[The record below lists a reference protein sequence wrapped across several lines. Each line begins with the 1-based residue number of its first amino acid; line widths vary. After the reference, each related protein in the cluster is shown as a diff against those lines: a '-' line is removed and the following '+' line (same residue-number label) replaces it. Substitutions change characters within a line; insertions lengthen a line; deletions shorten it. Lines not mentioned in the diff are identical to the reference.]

1 MSQKLKAV
9 LSILVI
15 IVTVFGLF
23 ATFHGI
29 VKDDEGNY
37 INGKDALKYGLDING
52 GVYVVM
58 EAQTDEMNLSP
69 AELRELMEQTRAV
82 IDNRVNELGVAESSV
97 TIEGTN
103 RLRVEMPGV
112 SDADEAI
119 EAIGTTAKLYF
130 MLSDGTV
137 VLDGSYVNDAQVDTD
152 GSYYKIL
159 LEFDSEGASLFEEA
173 TRKAYNNE
181 PEVTVEGMNSDEIAI
196 VLDGTVLT
204 HPQVRTVISGGKCE
218 ITGRFTQERA
228 TTLAALIRGGAL
240 PVELKEIQ
248 SSVQSATI
256 GANALDKSIV
266 AGGIGLIIIFALM
279 ILMYGL
285 LGVIA
290 DIALMLYVAMFI
302 WAMVG
307 FNVVLTL
314 PGIAA
319 LILSIGMAVDA
330 NVIIFS
336 RIKEEICE
344 GKSIRVAVDSGFKE
358 ALVTV
363 LDAQITTLI
372 AAIVLYEVGT
382 TTVKGFALTLMI
394 GIVFSIFTAVII
406 SQLFLS
412 FVAGTERFC
421 KNKYFGV
428 NEDGTPKQFIN
439 KKFNFIRNRKIFYIA
454 SCAII
459 IVGLVCSMIF
469 GMNYGIDFTG
479 GTTIQVE
486 MGEQV
491 KISDVED
498 AIKSFDLDPSIIY
511 TGEGNT
517 QIQIKTIKAL
527 ENAERTEVFGALQE
541 KFGLEDNALVAS
553 EQFGPSVGDELK
565 ANAIKAVLIAAVG
578 MLIYIILRFKSWK
591 YGLSAVVG
599 VAHDVLMVL
608 AFYAIFRYTVNNP
621 FIAAILTLVGYS
633 INDTIVIFDRIR
645 YNKKIYAKNNN
656 ETNIDLSLNQTLNR
670 TIMTSVTTL
679 VVMVPLLFMVGGS
692 IAQFIVPL
700 MVGVIVGCY
709 SSIFV
714 CAPLYYDLNKK
725 DEMSKY
731 MLKQQERERADRR
744 KEKAKEIEKVKETVI
759 PSKGGEQAK
768 PKNKSKAKSK
778 KKSK

>member
-1 MSQKLKAV
+1 MSQKLKTV
-9 LSILVI
+9 LSVLVI
-15 IVTVFGLF
+15 LILLFGLY
-23 ATFHGI
+23 ATFIGI
-29 VKDDEGNY
+29 GTNEDGEPL
-37 INGKDALKYGLDING
+37 NGKNALKYGLDING

-58 EAQTDEMNLSP
+58 EGKTDGLGYTNEEIN
-69 AELRELMEQTRAV
+69 EIMEQTRAV
-82 IDNRVNELGVAESSV
+82 LNNRVNQLGVAESTV
-97 TIEGTN
+97 TREGTN

-112 SDADEAI
+112 TDAEEAI
-119 EAIGTTAKLYF
+119 KAIGTTAQLSF
-130 MLSDGTV
+130 VLSDGTV
-137 VLDGSYVNDAQVDTD
+137 ALDGSYVKDAQIDTD
-152 GSYYKIL
+152 GAKYRIL
-159 LEFDSEGASLFEEA
+159 LEFNSDGAALFEEA

-181 PEVTVEGMNSDEIAI
+181 PEVAIEGMQSNEIAI

-204 HPQVRTVISGGKCE
+204 HPVVQTVISGGNCE
-218 ITGRFTQERA
+218 ITGNFSKEEA
-228 TTLAALIRGGAL
+228 STLAALIRGGAL
-240 PVELKEIQ
+240 PIELEEIQ
-248 SSVQSATI
+248 SSVQTATI

-266 AGGIGLIIIFALM
+266 AGGIGLLIVFILM
-279 ILMYGL
+279 IIMYGL

-290 DIALMLYVAMFI
+290 DIALMLYVVMFV
-302 WAMVG
+302 WAMVA

-336 RIKEEICE
+336 RIKEEIAQ
-344 GKSIRVAVDSGFKE
+344 GKSIRVSVDSGFKS

-363 LDAQITTLI
+363 LDAQVTTLI

-382 TTVKGFALTLMI
+382 TVVKGFALTLMI

-412 FVAGTERFC
+412 LVAGTEKFS

-428 NEDGTPKQFIN
+428 NEDGTPKQFLHKTFKFIN
-439 KKFNFIRNRKIFYIA
+439 NRKIFYIA
-454 SCAII
+454 SVAII
-459 IVGLVCSMIF
+459 VIGLVFSLVG

-491 KISDVED
+491 DINDVKD
-498 AIKSFDLDPSIIY
+498 TIKSFDLDPSIIY

-527 ENAERTEVFGALQE
+527 DNAGRAEVFHAIAD
-541 KFGLEDNALVAS
+541 KYGLEDSALVAA
-553 EQFGPSVGDELK
+553 EQFGPSVGKELK
-565 ANAIKAVLIAAVG
+565 QNAVTAVLIASFG

-591 YGLSAVVG
+591 YGFAAVVG
-599 VAHDVLMVL
+599 VGHDVLMVL
-608 AFYAIFRYTVNNP
+608 AFYAIFGYTINNP

-645 YNKKIYAKNNN
+645 DNKKLRVRGNLE
-656 ETNIDLSLNQTLNR
+656 ETIDYSLNQTLNR
-670 TIMTSVTTL
+670 TIMTSLTTL
-679 VVMVPLLFMVGGS
+679 VVMVPLLVMVS
-692 IAQFIVPL
+692 SAISQFIVPL

-714 CAPLYYDLNKK
+714 CAPLYYDMNKK

-731 MLKQQERERADRR
+731 MLKQQE
-744 KEKAKEIEKVKETVI
+744 
-759 PSKGGEQAK
+759 
-768 PKNKSKAKSK
+768 KAKSEK
-778 KKSK
+778 KAKSRAERKGKK

>member
-15 IVTVFGLF
+15 IVILFGLF

-29 VKDDEGNY
+29 TKDEDGNY

-58 EAQTDEMNLSP
+58 EAQTDEMNLSGE
-69 AELRELMEQTRAV
+69 ELKELMEQTRAV

-112 SDADEAI
+112 TNADEAI
-119 EAIGTTAKLYF
+119 EAIGTTAQLYF
-130 MLSDGTV
+130 MLSDGSV
-137 VLDGSYVNDAQVDTD
+137 VLDGSYVQDAQVDTD

-159 LEFDSEGASLFEEA
+159 LEFTPEGASLFEEG
-173 TRKAYNNE
+173 TRKAFNNE

-196 VLDGTVLT
+196 VLDGAVIT
-204 HPQVRTVISGGKCE
+204 HPQVKSVISGGKAE
-218 ITGRFTQERA
+218 ISGRFSKEQA
-228 TTLAALIRGGAL
+228 TTTAALIRGGAL

-256 GANALDKSIV
+256 GANALDKSII
-266 AGGIGLIIIFALM
+266 AGGIGIIIVFALM
-279 ILMYGL
+279 LLMYGL
-285 LGVIA
+285 LGLVA
-290 DIALMLYVAMFI
+290 DIALVLYVIMFV
-302 WAMVG
+302 WAMVA
-307 FNVVLTL
+307 FDVVLTL

-344 GKSIRVAVDSGFKE
+344 GKSIRVAVDSGFKD
-358 ALVTV
+358 AIVTV

-412 FVAGTERFC
+412 FLAGTERFC

-428 NEDGTPKQFIN
+428 NEDGTPKQFIH
-439 KKFNFIRNRKIFYIA
+439 KKFNFIKNRKIFYIA

-459 IVGLVCSMIF
+459 IIGLVCSIAF

-517 QIQIKTIKAL
+517 QVQIKTIKAL
-527 ENAERTEVFGALQE
+527 ENSERNEVFSALQE
-541 KFGLEDNALVAS
+541 KFGLEEGALIAS

-565 ANAIKAVLIAAVG
+565 ANAFKAVVIAAIG
-578 MLIYIILRFKSWK
+578 MLIYIIFRFKSWK
-591 YGLSAVVG
+591 YGFSAIVG

-645 YNKKIYAKNNN
+645 YNKKLYAKNNN

-670 TIMTSVTTL
+670 TIMTSLTTL
-679 VVMVPLLFMVGGS
+679 VVMVPLILLVGGS
-692 IAQFIVPL
+692 ISQFIIPL

-714 CAPLYYDLNKK
+714 CAPLYYDMNKK

-731 MLKQQERERADRR
+731 MLKQQEKERTERR
-744 KEKAKEIEKVKETVI
+744 KEKAKESNKTKEEAVQT
-759 PSKGGEQAK
+759 KT
-768 PKNKSKAKSK
+768 KSKSKQKSK
-778 KKSK
+778 KNK